1 MTSTIGLLALWSI
14 TSALSAHASTISG
27 DNPTIRNPKTQQ
39 ILALYPTLLDEL
51 PDMPSPFTAE
61 DGTEV
66 VIAAMSTGKYILIPV
81 TVEDGEP
88 LNYRER
94 QLGKGKQ
101 TQADEKDFPTLAK
114 RGLHSEIELDQ
125 TKTITGR
132 STSEITEDGRPGGS
146 SGAGFMHQD
155 EDIISVLKGDNRL
168 VRKLGLTHPD
178 AAKPL
183 FHVWNLILSLS
194 ADHWENILYIL
205 YNDKKVRFRARGSKG
220 WQESLFSDEILGRYQ
235 LEMRREM
242 DATEM
247 EFLQAK
253 YRDDPL
259 SELVKLI
266 SNIQTGE
273 MVPYY
278 ITRYGFYEGHTSYRA
293 DPIAIAFIF
302 NLRSLEEIDTAFG
315 GDLYRALTETFTR
328 QPASSGERK

>member
-1 MTSTIGLLALWSI
+1 MV
-14 TSALSAHASTISG
+14 SG

-39 ILALYPTLLDEL
+39 ILELYPTLLDEL

-81 TVEDGEP
+81 TVEDGET

-94 QLGKGKQ
+94 QLGTGKQ
-101 TQADEKDFPTLAK
+101 TQVDERDFPTLAK

-132 STSEITEDGRPGGS
+132 STSEITEEGRPEGT
-146 SGAGFMHQD
+146 SGAGFMHRD
-155 EDIISVLKGDNRL
+155 EDIISVLTGDNRL
-168 VRKLGLTHPD
+168 VRKLGLTHPE

-183 FHVWNLILSLS
+183 FHIWNLILNVS
-194 ADHWENILYIL
+194 ADHRESIQHIL
-205 YNDKKVRFRARGSKG
+205 YNDKKVRLTATGARG
-220 WQESLFSDEILGRYQ
+220 WQESLFNDEILGRYQ
-235 LEMRREM
+235 LEIRRNL

-247 EFLQAK
+247 AFLQAK

-315 GDLYRALTETFTR
+315 GDLHRALTETSTR
-328 QPASSGERK
+328 QSVSSGERK